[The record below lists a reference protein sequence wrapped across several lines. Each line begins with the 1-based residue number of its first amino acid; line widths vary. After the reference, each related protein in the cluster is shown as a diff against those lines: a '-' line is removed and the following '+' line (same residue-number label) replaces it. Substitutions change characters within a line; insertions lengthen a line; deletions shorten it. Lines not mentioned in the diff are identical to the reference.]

1 MMLNSLYNFEVSNL
15 HLSLSLNPDGR
26 MNCFFQFEILFC
38 VQDELDPAVKIVRQL
53 MEAYPLVNS
62 RLFTGGSLVIILL
75 QKT

>member
-1 MMLNSLYNFEVSNL
+1 
-15 HLSLSLNPDGR
+15 
-26 MNCFFQFEILFC
+26 MNCFFFQFEILFC